1 MKIFVYI
8 LTALFAA
15 AVMEEKDV
23 NKVKVLAMCFLV
35 SIVILM
41 IL

>member
-1 MKIFVYI
+1 MKIFI
-8 LTALFAA
+8 CFLTVLFAA

-23 NKVKVLAMCFLV
+23 NKAKILAMCFLV
-35 SIVILM
+35 SVVISM